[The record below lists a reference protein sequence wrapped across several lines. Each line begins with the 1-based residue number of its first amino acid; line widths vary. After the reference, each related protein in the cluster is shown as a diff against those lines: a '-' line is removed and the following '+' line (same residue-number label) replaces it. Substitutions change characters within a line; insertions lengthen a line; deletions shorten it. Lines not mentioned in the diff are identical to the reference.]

1 VIVMKVLI
9 LAAGKGVRMQPLTYE
24 VPKPLIMV
32 NGQPFLYYI
41 IKNLKEAGLD
51 EIGIVVGYKE
61 HMIEAWLRDNK
72 INAYLIR
79 QKKRLGT
86 GHAIKLAKEWVNG
99 ENFIVV
105 MGDDLYSPNDIKA
118 IANDDEF
125 CYVAGLEHEH
135 PERFGVLVCDGDFLK
150 EIEEKPEKPKSN
162 LINAA
167 LYKFT
172 PEIFAAI
179 EKTPKNPKRGEY
191 EITDAI
197 SLLCKQKKV
206 KITKIHDYWVDMGRL
221 EDLPKV
227 KEFIEKHFSE

>member
-1 VIVMKVLI
+1 MIMKVLI

-32 NGQPFLYYI
+32 NGQPFLYYV

-51 EIGIVVGYKE
+51 EIGIVIGYKE

-72 INAYLIR
+72 IKATLIQ

-86 GHAIKLAKEWVNG
+86 GHAIKLARDWAGND
-99 ENFIVV
+99 NFVVV
-105 MGDDLYSPNDIKA
+105 MGDDLYSPNDIKT
-118 IANDDEF
+118 IINDDEF

-135 PERFGVLVCDGDFLK
+135 PERFGVLVGNEFLK

-172 PEIFAAI
+172 PEIFDAI
-179 EKTPKNPKRGEY
+179 DKTPKNPKRGEY

-197 SLLCKQKKV
+197 TLLCKQKKV
-206 KITKIHDYWVDMGRL
+206 KIIKIKDYWVDMGRI
-221 EDLPKV
+221 EDLDKV
-227 KEFIEKHFSE
+227 KAFIKKHF